1 MSDYSSYK
9 ADCDRDRYVL
19 VKLLTAQVNHS
30 MGLEAPAPQC
40 AY

>member
-9 ADCDRDRYVL
+9 ADYDRDRSVL

-30 MGLEAPAPQC
+30 MGLETSVPQC
-40 AY
+40 AC